1 MATTT
6 RFQRKY
12 GHRLRELVRA
22 TGNVEVALEHGV
34 PPSTARGWIKATI
47 AEVVTIDV
55 ADMNTL
61 QLQQEVLALRERI
74 GRLVAL
80 LRLVMVL
87 LKIAGFSLAN
97 VRIREQA
104 EKHKLL
110 RAIERARSVL
120 PLRIVLSVLRLSHAR
135 YHSWKREEEC
145 GLEDMPSCPRVSPH
159 QLTTAEIATIK
170 EMVISEE
177 YRHVPTGTLAL
188 LAQRLGKVF
197 ASPSTWYRLVRSYRW
212 RRPRKRVHPSK
223 PKVGIRASRPNEIW
237 HVDTTV
243 VRLLDAS
250 RAYLRSGRGSCMTES
265 ARTRAQDCR
274 ML

>member
-1 MATTT
+1 MIRTPHRHKSSKTTGQI
-6 RFQRKY
+6 RRIRILDIVVSRW
-12 GHRLRELVRA
+12 GELSLSLI
-22 TGNVEVALEHGV
+22 ALSLAGRV
-34 PPSTARGWIKATI
+34 LVIAVCRILSTAPSRGYSVKAHAAGRRQSTETCPGVKATK

-120 PLRIVLSVLRLSHAR
+120 PLRIVLGVLRLSHSR

-145 GLEDMPSCPRVSPH
+145 RLEDIFPTRRFVARRRMRCTLVLGRAFPSSWQPLGR
-159 QLTTAEIATIK
+159 
-170 EMVISEE
+170 
-177 YRHVPTGTLAL
+177 RHVRHAWRPIERA
-188 LAQRLGKVF
+188 R
-197 ASPSTWYRLVRSYRW
+197 VRH
-212 RRPRKRVHPSK
+212 V
-223 PKVGIRASRPNEIW
+223 SR
-237 HVDTTV
+237 
-243 VRLLDAS
+243 
-250 RAYLRSGRGSCMTES
+250 
-265 ARTRAQDCR
+265 
-274 ML
+274 